1 MPKICILGLGNPG
14 QKYNGTRHNIGKD
27 WVIQYCLENQIDL
40 TIKNKLDAS
49 IAMSADEKVL
59 WGFPNLYVNESGQSV
74 KKIIRNNSLEL
85 PNTIVIHDD
94 LDLPAGTLRLKV
106 DGGHGGHNGLR
117 SIISLVGNNFI
128 RLRVGIGH
136 PGDKADVTNWVLGKF
151 KPNEKV
157 LLDNSYIEFLNIID
171 FLADLQIEKAQLK
184 LYTRS
189 KYGF

>member
-49 IAMSADEKVL
+49 IAMSIDEKVL

-106 DGGHGGHNGLR
+106 EGGHGGHNGLR
-117 SIISLVGNNFI
+117 SIISLVGNHFI

-151 KPNEKV
+151 KPNEKI
-157 LLDNSYIEFLNIID
+157 LLDDSYIRISEYYRFFSRPSD
-171 FLADLQIEKAQLK
+171 
-184 LYTRS
+184 
-189 KYGF
+189 

>member
-49 IAMSADEKVL
+49 IAMSVDEKVL

-74 KKIIRNNSLEL
+74 KKIIRSSSFDL
-85 PNTIVIHDD
+85 PNTIIIHDD

-106 DGGHGGHNGLR
+106 NGGHGGHNGLK
-117 SIISLVGNNFI
+117 SIINLVGNNFI
-128 RLRVGIGH
+128 RLRVGVGH
-136 PGDKADVTNWVLGKF
+136 PGDKADVTNWVLSKF
-151 KPNEKV
+151 KPKEKE
-157 LLDNSYIEFLNIID
+157 LLADSYIEFLGIID
-171 FLADLQIEKAQLK
+171 LLADRQIERVQLK
-184 LYTRS
+184 LHS
-189 KYGF
+189 E

>member
-49 IAMSADEKVL
+49 IAMSVDEKVL

-94 LDLPAGTLRLKV
+94 LDLPRWNTETK
-106 DGGHGGHNGLR
+106 D
-117 SIISLVGNNFI
+117 
-128 RLRVGIGH
+128 
-136 PGDKADVTNWVLGKF
+136 
-151 KPNEKV
+151 
-157 LLDNSYIEFLNIID
+157 
-171 FLADLQIEKAQLK
+171 
-184 LYTRS
+184 
-189 KYGF
+189 

>member
-27 WVIQYCLENQIDL
+27 WVIQYCLENQIGL

-49 IAMSADEKVL
+49 IAMSVDNKVL

-106 DGGHGGHNGLR
+106 EGGHGGHNGLR

-151 KPNEKV
+151 KPNEKA
-157 LLDNSYIEFLNIID
+157 LLDDSYIEFLNIID
-171 FLADLQIEKAQLK
+171 FLADLQIEKAQLR
-184 LYTRS
+184 LHTE
-189 KYGF
+189 